1 MMSKNIA
8 GQDWKPSDGIELED
22 AAILSIK
29 YPHNVSIVAGP
40 GAGKTELL
48 AHKAGYLIET
58 GMCPY
63 PKKILA
69 ISFKVDA
76 ARNLQE
82 RVEKR
87 YGKDVSSRFESKTFD
102 SFAKGLLDQFL
113 DALPEEYKPAKWYE
127 IINNERLLDDLVKR
141 YIHETNI
148 YYPNWQYEYH
158 FVRVNKQL
166 KETRLPLPTLDS
178 DLYYWINRRLWKI
191 LIKGKGELKSSLTFP
206 MISIL
211 VEYLLRTNPLIIKSL
226 QATYS
231 HIFLDEFQD
240 TTEIQYDLLKTA
252 FLNSESIITAVGDNK
267 QRIMGWAGALK
278 NAFVVFNDDFKATQF
293 SLLHNYR
300 SAPKLIYIQNI
311 FSKTLNESSIDVI
324 PGGDWSEDDGV
335 CEIWTFKNHKNE
347 AKVLAENIKSW
358 MNIEDLTPKDFCII
372 VKQQEHIYAAEI
384 IEALSKLDI
393 KSRIEKE
400 FQDLLS
406 DELIL
411 LSISLFKLSFDE
423 KCPELWVDFT
433 EEIIELKY
441 KSSDI
446 EDINIIKV
454 EEELSKTINTIK
466 EIYSNINE
474 SNFQI
479 EFQNI
484 MYVILEF
491 LGVENIMSA
500 YPKYKQN
507 NYLEDRIQR
516 FINNL
521 NYSNNVTLKELIQE
535 FCGEYSIP
543 IMTIHKSK
551 GLEYNTVIFIGLEDA
566 AFWSFK
572 TQKEA
577 DKNAFFVALSRA
589 KQRIIFTVSR
599 EREILKYNKLINTTQ
614 DVKEISELLQILVHA
629 NVPIIKE
636 SQHTIK
642 IN

>member
-1 MMSKNIA
+1 M
-8 GQDWKPSDGIELED
+8 
-22 AAILSIK
+22 
-29 YPHNVSIVAGP
+29 
-40 GAGKTELL
+40 
-48 AHKAGYLIET
+48 
-58 GMCPY
+58 
-63 PKKILA
+63 
-69 ISFKVDA
+69 
-76 ARNLQE
+76 
-82 RVEKR
+82 
-87 YGKDVSSRFESKTFD
+87 
-102 SFAKGLLDQFL
+102 
-113 DALPEEYKPAKWYE
+113 
-127 IINNERLLDDLVKR
+127 
-141 YIHETNI
+141 
-148 YYPNWQYEYH
+148 
-158 FVRVNKQL
+158 
-166 KETRLPLPTLDS
+166 
-178 DLYYWINRRLWKI
+178 WKI

-231 HIFLDEFQD
+231 HIFFDEFQD

-384 IEALSKLDI
+384 IEALSKLNI

-484 MYVILEF
+484 MYVILKF